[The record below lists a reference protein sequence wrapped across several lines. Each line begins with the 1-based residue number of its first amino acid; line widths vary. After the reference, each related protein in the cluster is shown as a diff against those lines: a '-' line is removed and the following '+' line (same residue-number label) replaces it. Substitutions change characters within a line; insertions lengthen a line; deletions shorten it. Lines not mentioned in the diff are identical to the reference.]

1 MLRQHHI
8 IYVPGILDNIYH
20 IQSISVRTWRPY
32 GVRGHCHV
40 MPWLGKEDYEAKF
53 QRLLDEINK
62 YKEQGHKVSLVGA
75 SAGASAVLNA
85 YVAQPDKING
95 VVLICPKINGPET
108 VSKKTYR
115 KNPAF
120 KESLELLQTNLP
132 SLTTHDKATKILSYY
147 SPADG
152 SIPYPGS
159 VIPGVLERRLP
170 AIRHGYA
177 IVYALT
183 FGAYSFIRFLK
194 RLDSL
199 TLL

>member
-1 MLRQHHI
+1 MNRQHHV
-8 IYVPGILDNIYH
+8 IYVPGIADDLYH
-20 IQSISVRTWRPY
+20 HGLAVKIWRLY

-40 MPWLGKEDYEAKF
+40 MPWLGQEGFEPKF
-53 QRLLDEINK
+53 QRLLGEINK
-62 YKEQGHKVSLVGA
+62 YAEQGHKVSLAGA

-85 YVAQPDKING
+85 YVAQPSKING

-120 KESLELLQTNLP
+120 KESLELLQINLP
-132 SLTTHDKATKILSYY
+132 KLTTHDKATRIISYI

-152 SIPYPGS
+152 SIPYAGS
-159 VIPGVLERRLP
+159 VIPGVPEKRLP

-177 IVYALT
+177 IIYALT
-183 FGAYSFIRFLK
+183 LGVPSFIRFLK
-194 RLDSL
+194 RHPKH
-199 TLL
+199 TA